1 MVRVPEGLKRSR
13 GLPRSLPRKSDAA
26 EQILESRI
34 GAQWIK
40 SWSGHVHG
48 QPGIMFLVSFLQTGK
63 DPFFVPQFCILG
75 IKVVQSTSSKRFS
88 PGVALF
94 FVLD

>member
-1 MVRVPEGLKRSR
+1 
-13 GLPRSLPRKSDAA
+13 
-26 EQILESRI
+26 
-34 GAQWIK
+34 
-40 SWSGHVHG
+40 
-48 QPGIMFLVSFLQTGK
+48 MFLVSFLQTGK